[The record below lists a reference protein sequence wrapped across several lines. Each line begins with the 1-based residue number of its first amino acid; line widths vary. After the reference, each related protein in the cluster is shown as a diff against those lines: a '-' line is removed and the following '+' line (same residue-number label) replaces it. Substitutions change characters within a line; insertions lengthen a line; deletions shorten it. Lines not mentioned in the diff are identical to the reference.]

1 MRIGIDASCW
11 ANRRG
16 YGRYTRELVTAIL
29 DADTSNEYTLF
40 LDSATEHQC
49 PDLPARARRVVIP
62 TRSAAADAASA
73 AGHRSLGDLW
83 AMARAVSRGSRELDL
98 FYFPTVYTFF
108 PVPGRLRPMITV
120 HDTIAERHPHLVFP
134 HWQNRLFWK
143 LKVGWAIRQA
153 AQIITVSNTARAS
166 VSEYFGLDPNAVRV
180 VSDAVSAEFRP
191 VHDPAQLERLLAAH
205 GLAHGGRFILY
216 VGGISP
222 HKNIQ
227 PLVEAFCSLMNHEA
241 LRDVKLVLI
250 GDYQGDVF
258 FSSYQSL
265 LERVK
270 ALQAETRVVFTGF
283 VPDADLPH
291 WYTAAEVLVLPSVDE
306 GFGLPALEA
315 MACGTAVAA
324 SRAGALPEV
333 IGDAGILFDPRS
345 VAELRAALEQILT
358 DAPLRA
364 GLSAKGLQRAAQFTW
379 QASARSAIALFQE
392 VAAR

>member
-1 MRIGIDASCW
+1 
-11 ANRRG
+11 
-16 YGRYTRELVTAIL
+16 
-29 DADTSNEYTLF
+29 
-40 LDSATEHQC
+40 
-49 PDLPARARRVVIP
+49 
-62 TRSAAADAASA
+62 
-73 AGHRSLGDLW
+73 
-83 AMARAVSRGSRELDL
+83 MARAVSRRSRELDV

-108 PVPGRLRPMITV
+108 PVPARLRPMVTV

-166 VSEYFGLDPNAVRV
+166 VSEYFGLDSNAIRV

-191 VHDPAQLERLLAAH
+191 VHAPAQLERLLAAH
-205 GLAHGGRFILY
+205 GLAPGGRFVLY

-227 PLVEAFCSLMNHEA
+227 PLVEAFCSLMDQES
-241 LRDVKLVLI
+241 LKDVKLVLI

-258 FSSYQSL
+258 FSSYQAL
-265 LERVK
+265 RQRVK
-270 ALQAETRVVFTGF
+270 DLQAEARVVFTGF
-283 VPDADLPH
+283 VPDADLPQ

-333 IGDAGILFDPRS
+333 VGEAGVLFDPHS
-345 VAELRAALEQILT
+345 VAELRAALVRLLT
-358 DAPLRA
+358 DESLRE
-364 GLSAKGLQRAAQFTW
+364 GLEAKGLARAAQFTW

>member
-29 DADTSNEYTLF
+29 DADTANEYTLF
-40 LDSATEHQC
+40 LDSATERQC
-49 PDLPARARRVVIP
+49 PDLPVRARRVVIP

-73 AGHRSLGDLW
+73 AGHRSLADLW
-83 AMARAVSRGSRELDL
+83 AMARAVSRASRDLDL

-108 PVPGRLRPMITV
+108 PVPARLRPMVTV
-120 HDTIAERHPHLVFP
+120 HDTIAERHPHLIFP

-143 LKVGWAIRQA
+143 LKVGWAIRTA

-166 VSEYFGLDPNAVRV
+166 VSEYFRLDPNAVRV
-180 VSDAVSAEFRP
+180 VSDAVSEEFRP
-191 VHDPAQLERLLAAH
+191 VHSPAQLDRLLAAH
-205 GLAHGGRFILY
+205 GLAPGGRFVLY

-227 PLVEAFCSLMNHEA
+227 PLVEAFCSLMDQDA
-241 LRDVKLVLI
+241 LKDVKLVLI

-258 FSSYQSL
+258 FSSYQAL
-265 LERVK
+265 RQRVK
-270 ALQAETRVVFTGF
+270 DLQAETRVVFTGF

-345 VAELRAALEQILT
+345 VAELRVALERILT
-358 DAPLRA
+358 DTPLRE